1 MSGFIIIR
9 LFADIQANTVLFL
22 LLSGYAAN
30 YVNAG
35 LAKLRIN
42 PIYYVMNNNPVN
54 LFMNAYK
61 MGWNSFISEGSVL
74 KIRKYSDKYR
84 ALINIL
90 VLLIEIG
97 MIFIFLSHYV
107 AVFFALLGFVLHL
120 LIFVHDGDCFWKW
133 MLVDLSV
140 AASLFVAGSSTT
152 IFTNN
157 RWLVSSFVFILL
169 ANGWMNAKELGWL
182 DSPYV
187 EYFKFEGYIT
197 EKDQWVPINPN
208 IFRPFDF
215 ILTQGVTG
223 TLNFLTDEE
232 SLTYSYGN
240 ISLNGRTVDAHKQ
253 IVNLSNKKSVD
264 PHEVKSVVR
273 KFGTSEYKTG
283 SKEKMSE
290 LIKSRFDSDDTSIG
304 NRTFRLISSPREFYS
319 AGLSDSDSY
328 KRASDFEKV
337 RLRRVAGI
345 WTDDGFRQVDE
356 QQMLS
361 VNVSNNHNQP
371 SDQD

>member
-1 MSGFIIIR
+1 
-9 LFADIQANTVLFL
+9 VLFL

-30 YVNAG
+30 YVHAG

-42 PIYYVMNNNPVN
+42 PIYYIMNNNPVN

-61 MGWNSFISEGSVL
+61 MGWNSFISEESVL
-74 KIRKYSDKYR
+74 KIRNYSNKYR
-84 ALINIL
+84 VLINIL

-107 AVFFALLGFVLHL
+107 AAFFALLGFILHL
-120 LIFVHDGDCFWKW
+120 LIFAHDGDCFWKW
-133 MLVDLSV
+133 MLFDMTV
-140 AASLFVAGSSTT
+140 AASLFVAGSSMT
-152 IFTNN
+152 ILTNN
-157 RWLVSSFVFILL
+157 RWLISSLVFILL

-187 EYFKFEGYIT
+187 EYFKFEGHT
-197 EKDQWVPINPN
+197 AEKAQWIPINPN
-208 IFRPFDF
+208 IFRPYDF
-215 ILTQGVTG
+215 MLTQGVTG

-240 ISLNGRTVDAHKQ
+240 ISLNGRTVDAHRQ
-253 IVNLSNKKSVD
+253 IVNLSNKGSVE

-273 KFGTSEYKTG
+273 NFGTSEYKNG
-283 SKEKMSE
+283 SKEKLSE
-290 LIKSRFDSDDTSIG
+290 LVKLWFNSDHISIG
-304 NRTFRLISSPREFYS
+304 NRIFRFISSPREFYS
-319 AGLSDSDSY
+319 TGLSDNDSY
-328 KRASDFEKV
+328 RRASDFEKV
-337 RLRRVAGI
+337 RLRRVSGI
-345 WTDDGFRQVDE
+345 WTDDGFKQVDE

-361 VNVSNNHNQP
+361 VNVSNNHNQA